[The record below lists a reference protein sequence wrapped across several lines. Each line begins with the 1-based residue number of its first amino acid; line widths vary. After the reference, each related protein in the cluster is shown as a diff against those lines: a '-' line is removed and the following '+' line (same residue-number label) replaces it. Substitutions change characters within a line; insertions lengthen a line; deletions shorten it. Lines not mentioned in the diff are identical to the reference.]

1 MGINVMRELS
11 YRTRR
16 IRRGWLDRLRG
27 FDRLY
32 QTEITDGLGRVAYGR
47 GQTREVSEQSAL
59 RKWNAKFAQATEVTE
74 YDFQVEVHGDNVVP
88 RSSVPQVVDP

>member
-1 MGINVMRELS
+1 
-11 YRTRR
+11 
-16 IRRGWLDRLRG
+16 LRG

-32 QTEITDGLGRVAYGR
+32 QTDITDGERVAYGR

-74 YDFQVEVHGDNVVP
+74 YDFQVEVQGDKLVPPVVCP
-88 RSSVPQVVDP
+88 PVVGP